1 MAVTKKESLLS
12 DTRVI
17 DEINRHRWIESE
29 MAGSDSG
36 FEKASGDWL
45 NRFSEAWLK
54 NAKDNNAKTNI
65 VKNGAKRLAKAV

>member
-1 MAVTKKESLLS
+1 
-12 DTRVI
+12 
-17 DEINRHRWIESE
+17 
-29 MAGSDSG
+29 MAGSDIG